1 MWDQLEA
8 LLGEG
13 RDRGEGGEEDTAIT
27 AHHIK
32 VSTMCY
38 RGVQCPPQRLQE
50 EAVQRVLESGED
62 TGEDTQYRQLGR
74 EGEGREDTVHQEDE
88 EEGEVSP
95 TSDDIKVGFR
105 LHTIGDM

>member
-13 RDRGEGGEEDTAIT
+13 RDRGEDTAIT

-32 VSTMCY
+32 VSTECY
-38 RGVQCPPQRLQE
+38 RVVQCPPQRLQE

-74 EGEGREDTVHQEDE
+74 DGEGREDTLHQEE
-88 EEGEVSP
+88 EEEAEVSP
-95 TSDDIKVGFR
+95 TSHDIKVGFR
-105 LHTIGDM
+105 LHPI